1 MDCKVNQESLIDF
14 QFGNIDLETRAQ
26 VEAHLLGCS
35 ACLEEFFLFKRDV
48 ESAHVVALK
57 PSKQVKAR
65 IHREFLAYAYGHVRE
80 HPRRFILGGLVAAAA
95 MLIVM
100 FSGQYDKLKTKPSV
114 EKTPDVEMVRSLN
127 EAVDSGGENPG
138 HINII

>member
-1 MDCKVNQESLIDF
+1 MDCKINQESLIDF

-35 ACLEEFFLFKRDV
+35 ACLEEFFLLKRDV

-57 PSKQVKAR
+57 PSSQVKAK
-65 IHREFLAYAYGHVRE
+65 IHREFLAYAYGQVRM
-80 HPRRFILGGLVAAAA
+80 HPRRYIVGGLVAAAA
-95 MLIVM
+95 LVVVML
-100 FSGQYDKLKTKPSV
+100 SGQYHKLNDKPNRDNA
-114 EKTPDVEMVRSLN
+114 PQVEMIRSLD

>member
-14 QFGNIDLETRAQ
+14 QFGKIDLETRAQ

-35 ACLEEFFLFKRDV
+35 ACLEELFLLKRDV
-48 ESAHVVALK
+48 ESAHDMILQ
-57 PSKQVKAR
+57 PSKETKAK
-65 IHREFLAYAYGHVRE
+65 IHREFLAYAYGQLQA
-80 HPRRFILGGLVAAAA
+80 HPRTWIVGGLVAAAA
-95 MLIVM
+95 MLLVI
-100 FSGQYDKLKTKPSV
+100 FSGQFGKLQEKP
-114 EKTPDVEMVRSLN
+114 KNNHAPQLEMIRSLD

>member
-1 MDCKVNQESLIDF
+1 MDCKISQESLIDF

-35 ACLEEFFLFKRDV
+35 ACLEEFFLLKRDV

-57 PSKQVKAR
+57 PSNQVKTR
-65 IHREFLAYAYGHVRE
+65 IHREFLAYAYGQVRE
-80 HPRRFILGGLVAAAA
+80 HPRRFIIGGFVAAAA
-95 MLIVM
+95 MLIVI
-100 FSGQYDKLKTKPSV
+100 FSGQYKKLDDKPSHEYV
-114 EKTPDVEMVRSLN
+114 PHTEMVRSLD

>member
-14 QFGNIDLETRAQ
+14 QFGNLDRENRAE

-35 ACLEEFFLFKRDV
+35 SCLEEFFLLKRDV
-48 ESAHVVALK
+48 ESAHDVVLK
-57 PSKQVKAR
+57 PSVQVKAR
-65 IHREFLAYAYGHVRE
+65 IHREFLAYAYGHVQK
-80 HPRRFILGGLVAAAA
+80 HPRSYIVGGLVAAAA
-95 MLIVM
+95 MLVVV
-100 FSGQYDKLKTKPSV
+100 FSGQFGKLMDKPSH
-114 EKTPDVEMVRSLN
+114 EKAPETEMVRSLN